1 MALPTRNTQLNE
13 IADFDTF
20 YNGGKGSGN
29 FGHSGRPGKVGGSG
43 KGQGSAKTSL
53 TEDEKKVREGET
65 WTTSMSDEELAKEAT
80 KKGDELAQLE
90 RLDKRKKQT
99 KQDILWAS
107 ATKRLYEDT
116 IKHRE
121 KAREEAAAE
130 KRGQISSELDD
141 FAEFGGRSRRDDLK
155 TISAQLTNLT
165 ADIKSARR
173 TVEKLKETPRERKYQ
188 DRMTTLTRLG
198 ETISAIDRA
207 DYLLREK
214 DFLKGIGDSKKTLIE
229 SAKKELERGK
239 KTLSDYYEKMDED
252 YARGA

>member
-1 MALPTRNTQLNE
+1 MKKEDYNKLKNKIDELEAL
-13 IADFDTF
+13 F
-20 YNGGKGSGN
+20 NGGKGSGN

-43 KGQGSAKTSL
+43 KGQDSAKTSL
-53 TEDEKKVREGET
+53 TEDEKKVRKGET
-65 WTTSMSDEELAKEAT
+65 WTTSMSDEELAKEAA

-121 KAREEAAAE
+121 KAREEVVAE
-130 KRGQISSELDD
+130 KRKQIASELDD
-141 FAEFGGRSRRDDLK
+141 FAEFGGRSRKDDLK
-155 TISAQLTNLT
+155 AISTRLSNLT
-165 ADIKSARR
+165 ADIKSASEK
-173 TVEKLKETPRERKYQ
+173 VKKLKETPRDRKYQ

-198 ETISAIDRA
+198 EAKLAIDQA
-207 DYLLREK
+207 DYLLRQK
-214 DFLKGIGDSKKTLIE
+214 DFIKGIGDSKKTLIE

-239 KTLSDYYEKMDED
+239 KTLSDYYDKMDKD
-252 YARGA
+252 YAQGD